1 MGHVMATP
9 SVMLRFRDTDVLSI
23 DAHNKI
29 FKEKGSVLWGLWLK
43 AFEDKDEVIAKLKTV
58 VTDRVYLANT
68 TNKSKPEISICDVK
82 RIITDEAQV
91 DETLIPKYYRKRRD
105 EVPVWFEVVSRIGAI
120 DADQRLKSLLGVPTI
135 YFLDYDKD
143 NNIINT
149 APPRRYRL
157 NAKAGARWVLL
168 LSDIHL
174 GDDHAFRYP
183 VEKGKSDV
191 NPKRTFSEV
200 LKEDLAALKILDQIG
215 CVIISGDI
223 LTKGAWS
230 VTHETG
236 AGQMTGLELAKKV
249 LYDLAK
255 EIGVDPSLFCMV
267 PGNHDI
273 VRKPTG
279 SAPDLQEVLLHYSH
293 ESGFR
298 ALREEVSNVYKLS
311 PLNYVA
317 QIKYGNKTL
326 LLGLLNSAYLNE
338 ATEFAEYGYVGDD
351 ADVVFDLLRRET
363 SDAVTKIV
371 VLHHHV
377 LPVYER
383 EVVAA
388 NGKISMTL
396 DAAGLLRQAQEAN
409 VAVVLHGH
417 QHSTKRMTYSSAS
430 AEMTKECRSSDRSV
444 IIVAAGSSGA
454 KRERLPPDE
463 TNAYALID
471 LRKKNPAIT
480 MRRIYSDGRR
490 GEEW

>member
-9 SVMLRFRDTDVLSI
+9 SVMLRFRDVDVPSI
-23 DAHNKI
+23 DAHNDI
-29 FKEKGSVLWGLWLK
+29 FKEKGRVLWGLWLK
-43 AFEDKDEVIAKLKTV
+43 AFEDKDEVIAKLGAA
-58 VTDRVYLANT
+58 VTDRIYLANT
-68 TNKSKPEISICDVK
+68 TNKSKPEISICDV
-82 RIITDEAQV
+82 RSIIFNRAQV
-91 DETLIPKYYRKRRD
+91 DEALVPEYYRSRKD

-149 APPRRYRL
+149 AIPRRYPL
-157 NAKAGARWVLL
+157 NAKEGARWALL

-174 GDDHAFRYP
+174 GEDHAFRYP
-183 VEKGKSDV
+183 IEKSKGDV

-200 LKEDLAALKILDQIG
+200 LKEDLAALKVLDQIG

-230 VTHETG
+230 VAPG
-236 AGQMTGLELAKKV
+236 RMTGLELAKEV

-273 VRKPTG
+273 VRKPAG
-279 SAPDLQEVLLHYSH
+279 SAQDVQEALLHYSH

-298 ALREEVSNVYKLS
+298 ALREEFCNVYKLS

-317 QIKYGNKTL
+317 QIEYGKKTL

-338 ATEFAEYGYVGDD
+338 TTEFAEYGYVGDD
-351 ADVVFDLLRRET
+351 ADVVFDLLKRET

-396 DAAGLLRQAQEAN
+396 DSAGLLRQAQEAN
-409 VAVVLHGH
+409 VAIVLHGH

-430 AEMTKECRSSDRSV
+430 AEMTKECRIANRSV
-444 IIVAAGSSGA
+444 TIVAAGSSGA

-471 LRKKNPAIT
+471 LADKSPAVT
-480 MRRIYSDGRR
+480 MRRIFSEGRR